1 MLRFKNGGFFTY
13 YPTLQNND
21 STEEN
26 RNQNSHRIMDLSTL
40 ATYLSAWFFMKDF
53 FSLFFPIQLWDLNK
67 LSEPSEMKSTPWA
80 SFFSLSLEKGFY
92 QNNFRKE
99 FVLISGHCHK
109 MLWI

>member
-40 ATYLSAWFFMKDF
+40 ATYLSA
-53 FSLFFPIQLWDLNK
+53 
-67 LSEPSEMKSTPWA
+67 
-80 SFFSLSLEKGFY
+80 
-92 QNNFRKE
+92 
-99 FVLISGHCHK
+99 
-109 MLWI
+109 